1 MVFYH
6 PFHARIYTDF
16 RHKLYVSIFTIEIHR
31 EIKFSDDAGWR
42 MREMEI
48 RRVQVT
54 GGASFV
60 VTLPKDWAE
69 SQKIVKND
77 PVGLVVQPD
86 GTLLI
91 TKKITEDP
99 EQRVK
104 EIDSSTIADPAF
116 LFRMLIGA
124 YITGFTVI
132 HITAKQRFPP
142 FVRTVVRDFTRMT
155 IGQEVVEETET
166 SITIKDL
173 LNPSEM
179 PFDNTLK
186 RMFVIIK
193 NMHEDAITALDTH
206 NRSLAMDVINRDT
219 DVDRLN
225 WLIARQTNMILQ
237 NASLSRKMG
246 ISPNMAMNYTMI
258 SRITERV
265 GDHAVRIAEHSLP
278 IIDVD
283 FDKKFINAI
292 KKSSALSLEIFDRS
306 IISFFNADMKEAH
319 RNIESLTALEDICGD
334 INNMVL
340 KQDALVALNI
350 AYISESIRRAGEYAG
365 DISETVINLLVEDE
379 ITPSRAKIRK

>member
-1 MVFYH
+1 
-6 PFHARIYTDF
+6 
-16 RHKLYVSIFTIEIHR
+16 
-31 EIKFSDDAGWR
+31 
-42 MREMEI
+42 MEI

-60 VTLPKDWAE
+60 VTLPKEWAE

-86 GTLLI
+86 GTLLV

-99 EQRVK
+99 VQRTK
-104 EIDSSTIADPAF
+104 EIDSTAITDPAF

-124 YITGFTVI
+124 YITGFTMI
-132 HITAKQRFPP
+132 RITTKVRFPP
-142 FVRTVVRDFTRMT
+142 FVRTVVRDYTQMT

-166 SITIKDL
+166 AVTIKDL
-173 LNPSEM
+173 LNPAEM

-193 NMHEDAITALDTH
+193 NMHEDAVSALETH
-206 NRSLAMDVINRDT
+206 NRSLAMDVIRRDT

-225 WLIARQTNMILQ
+225 WLIARQTSMILQ

-246 ISPNMAMNYTMI
+246 ISQSMAMNYYML
-258 SRITERV
+258 SRIIERI

-283 FDKKFINAI
+283 FDRKFMSAI
-292 KKSSALSLEIFDRS
+292 KKAGALSLEIFDRS
-306 IISFFNADMKEAH
+306 IVSFFSADMKEAH
-319 RNIESLTALEDICGD
+319 RNIESIAGLENICGD

-365 DISETVINLLVEDE
+365 DISETVINLLVDDE
-379 ITPSRAKIRK
+379 IAPARARIRK

>member
-1 MVFYH
+1 
-6 PFHARIYTDF
+6 
-16 RHKLYVSIFTIEIHR
+16 
-31 EIKFSDDAGWR
+31 
-42 MREMEI
+42 MEI

-69 SQKIVKND
+69 AQKIAKND
-77 PVGLVVQPD
+77 PVGLIVQPD

-99 EQRVK
+99 VQRIK

-173 LNPSEM
+173 LNPAEM

-193 NMHEDAITALDTH
+193 TMHDDAITALDTH
-206 NRSLAMDVINRDT
+206 NRALAMDVINRDT

-246 ISPNMAMNYTMI
+246 ISPNMAMNYNMI

-265 GDHAVRIAEHSLP
+265 GDHAVRIAEHSIP

-283 FDKKFINAI
+283 FDKKFMNAI

-319 RNIESLTALEDICGD
+319 RNIESLKALEDICGD

-365 DISETVINLLVEDE
+365 DISETVINLLVDDE
-379 ITPSRAKIRK
+379 IAPARAKIRK

>member
-1 MVFYH
+1 
-6 PFHARIYTDF
+6 
-16 RHKLYVSIFTIEIHR
+16 
-31 EIKFSDDAGWR
+31 
-42 MREMEI
+42 MEI

-69 SQKIVKND
+69 GQKIKKND
-77 PVGLVVQPD
+77 PVGLEVQPD
-86 GTLLI
+86 GSLLV
-91 TKKITEDP
+91 TKKITDEP
-99 EQRVK
+99 LQRTKV
-104 EIDSSTIADPAF
+104 IDSSAIADPAF

-132 HITAKQRFPP
+132 RITTKQRFPP
-142 FVRTVVRDFTRMT
+142 FVRTIVRDFTQMT
-155 IGQEVVEETET
+155 IGQEVVEETENT
-166 SITIKDL
+166 IMIKDL

-179 PFDNTLK
+179 PYDNTLK

-193 NMHEDAITALDTH
+193 NMHEDAVTALETH

-219 DVDRLN
+219 DADRLN

-246 ISPNMAMNYTMI
+246 VSPGMAMNYYMI
-258 SRITERV
+258 SRIIERV

-278 IIDVD
+278 ILDVD
-283 FDKKFINAI
+283 FDRKFVNAI
-292 KKSSALSLEIFDRS
+292 KKASTLSLEIFDRS
-306 IISFFNADMKEAH
+306 IISFFNADMKDAH
-319 RNIESLTALEDICGD
+319 RNIESITALDNICGE

-365 DISETVINLLVEDE
+365 DISETVINLLVENE
-379 ITPSRAKIRK
+379 IAPSRAKIRK

>member
-1 MVFYH
+1 
-6 PFHARIYTDF
+6 
-16 RHKLYVSIFTIEIHR
+16 
-31 EIKFSDDAGWR
+31 
-42 MREMEI
+42 MEI

-69 SQKIVKND
+69 AQKIVKND

-86 GTLLI
+86 GTLLV
-91 TKKITEDP
+91 TKKITEEP

-104 EIDSSTIADPAF
+104 EIESTAITDPSF

-132 HITAKQRFPP
+132 RITTRVRFPP
-142 FVRTVVRDFTRMT
+142 FVRSVVRDFTRMT

-166 SITIKDL
+166 AVTIKDL

-179 PFDNTLK
+179 PFDNTIR

-193 NMHEDAITALDTH
+193 NMNEDAVSALETH
-206 NRSLAMDVINRDT
+206 NHPLAMDVINRDE
-219 DVDRLN
+219 DADRLN

-246 ISPNMAMNYTMI
+246 VSPAMAMNYYML
-258 SRITERV
+258 SRIIERI
-265 GDHAVRIAEHSLP
+265 GDHAVRVAEHSLP
-278 IIDVD
+278 IIDID
-283 FDKKFINAI
+283 FDKKFMNAI
-292 KKSSALSLEIFDRS
+292 RKASSLSLEIFDRS
-306 IISFFNADMKEAH
+306 IISFFNADMKEAN
-319 RNIESLTALEDICGD
+319 RNIESIAALENICGD

-340 KQDALVALNI
+340 KQDARVALNI

-365 DISETVINLLVEDE
+365 DISETVINLLVDNE
-379 ITPSRAKIRK
+379 IGPARAKVRKESRPS

>member
-1 MVFYH
+1 M
-6 PFHARIYTDF
+6 
-16 RHKLYVSIFTIEIHR
+16 S
-31 EIKFSDDAGWR
+31 G
-42 MREMEI
+42 MEI

-69 SQKIVKND
+69 AQNIRKND
-77 PVGLVVQPD
+77 PVGLVAQPD

-99 EQRVK
+99 VQRVK
-104 EIDSSTIADPAF
+104 EIDSTAITDPAF

-124 YITGFTVI
+124 YITGFTMI
-132 HITAKQRFPP
+132 RITTKVRFPP
-142 FVRTVVRDFTRMT
+142 FVRTVVRDFTQMT

-166 SITIKDL
+166 AITIKDL

-179 PFDNTLK
+179 PYDNTLK

-193 NMHEDAITALDTH
+193 TMHEDAITALETH
-206 NRSLAMDVINRDT
+206 NRSLAMDVIKRDT
-219 DVDRLN
+219 DADRLN
-225 WLIARQTNMILQ
+225 WLIARQTSMILQ

-246 ISPNMAMNYTMI
+246 ISPNMATNYYML
-258 SRITERV
+258 SRIIERV

-283 FDKKFINAI
+283 FDKKFMNAI
-292 KKSSALSLEIFDRS
+292 RKASALSLEIFDRS
-306 IISFFNADMKEAH
+306 IITFFNADMKEAH
-319 RNIESLTALEDICGD
+319 RNIESITALEDICGE

-365 DISETVINLLVEDE
+365 DISETVINLLVDNE
-379 ITPSRAKIRK
+379 IAPHPAKGRK

>member
-1 MVFYH
+1 
-6 PFHARIYTDF
+6 
-16 RHKLYVSIFTIEIHR
+16 
-31 EIKFSDDAGWR
+31 
-42 MREMEI
+42 MEI

-69 SQKIVKND
+69 AQKIQKND
-77 PVGLVVQPD
+77 PVGLVAQPD

-91 TKKITEDP
+91 TKKITEEP
-99 EQRVK
+99 VQRVK
-104 EIDSSTIADPAF
+104 DIDSNAITDPAF

-124 YITGFTVI
+124 YITGFTMI
-132 HITAKQRFPP
+132 RITTNVRFPP
-142 FVRTVVRDFTRMT
+142 FVRTVVRDFTQMT

-166 SITIKDL
+166 TITIKDL

-179 PFDNTLK
+179 PYDNTLK

-193 NMHEDAITALDTH
+193 TMHEDAVTALETH
-206 NRSLAMDVINRDT
+206 NRALAMDVIKRDM
-219 DVDRLN
+219 DADRLN

-237 NASLSRKMG
+237 NASLARKMG
-246 ISPNMAMNYTMI
+246 ISPNMAMNYYML
-258 SRITERV
+258 SRIIERI

-283 FDKKFINAI
+283 FDRKFMNAI
-292 KKSSALSLEIFDRS
+292 KKAGALSLEIFDRS

-319 RNIESLTALEDICGD
+319 RNVEALTALENICGE

-365 DISETVINLLVEDE
+365 DISETVINLLVDNE
-379 ITPSRAKIRK
+379 IAPPPVKSRK